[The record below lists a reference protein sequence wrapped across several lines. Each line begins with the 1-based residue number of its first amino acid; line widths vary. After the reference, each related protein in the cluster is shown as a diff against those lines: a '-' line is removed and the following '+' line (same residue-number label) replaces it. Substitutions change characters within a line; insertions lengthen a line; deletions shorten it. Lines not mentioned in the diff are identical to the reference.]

1 MAMMMRIIYVCTR
14 YKVNNVTFNLNGRSV
29 AHNWATRVQI
39 SDHKQEIVVNLYTS
53 GIPEEFI
60 ALQLDLDIPT
70 VISILKEKNVYQ
82 KV

>member
-1 MAMMMRIIYVCTR
+1 
-14 YKVNNVTFNLNGRSV
+14 
-29 AHNWATRVQI
+29 VQ
-39 SDHKQEIVVNLYTS
+39 SSEHKEEIVVNLYIS

-70 VISILKEKNVYQ
+70 VISILKEKQVYQ

>member
-1 MAMMMRIIYVCTR
+1 M
-14 YKVNNVTFNLNGRSV
+14 
-29 AHNWATRVQI
+29 QI
-39 SDHKQEIVVNLYTS
+39 SEHKQEIVVNLYTS

-70 VISILKEKNVYQ
+70 VISILKEKQAYQ

>member
-1 MAMMMRIIYVCTR
+1 M
-14 YKVNNVTFNLNGRSV
+14 
-29 AHNWATRVQI
+29 QI
-39 SDHKQEIVVNLYTS
+39 SEQKEEIVANLYIS

-70 VISILKEKNVYQ
+70 VISILKEKQVYQ

>member
-1 MAMMMRIIYVCTR
+1 M
-14 YKVNNVTFNLNGRSV
+14 
-29 AHNWATRVQI
+29 QI
-39 SDHKQEIVVNLYTS
+39 SEHKEEIVVNLYIS

-70 VISILKEKNVYQ
+70 VISILKEKRAYQ

>member
-1 MAMMMRIIYVCTR
+1 
-14 YKVNNVTFNLNGRSV
+14 
-29 AHNWATRVQI
+29 VQI
-39 SDHKQEIVVNLYTS
+39 SEHKEEIVVNLYIS

-70 VISILKEKNVYQ
+70 VISILKEKHAYQ